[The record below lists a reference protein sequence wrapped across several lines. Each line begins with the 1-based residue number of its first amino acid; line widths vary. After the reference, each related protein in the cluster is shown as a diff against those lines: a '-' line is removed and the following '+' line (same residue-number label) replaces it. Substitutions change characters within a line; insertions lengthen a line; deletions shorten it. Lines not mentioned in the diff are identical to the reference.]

1 MALVVSPA
9 SCQATLSTIYT
20 EFVAISDR
28 GVRWSLGGARMM
40 LFRLVKVVNE
50 GRAMY
55 ASILEKT
62 SGNFSRA

>member
-1 MALVVSPA
+1 VSPA

-28 GVRWSLGGARMM
+28 GCRME
-40 LFRLVKVVNE
+40 LRRRSYDVFRLVKVVNE
-50 GRAMY
+50 GCAMY
-55 ASILEKT
+55 ASILGKT